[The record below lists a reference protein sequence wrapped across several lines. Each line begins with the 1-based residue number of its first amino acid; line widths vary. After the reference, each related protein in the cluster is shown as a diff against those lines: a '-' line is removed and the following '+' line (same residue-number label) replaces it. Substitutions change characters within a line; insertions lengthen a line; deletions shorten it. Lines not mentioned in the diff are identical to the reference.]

1 MPGEARCLSRA
12 GVWRRS
18 AERRETGRRDHA
30 NLLSYPQGSKKGH
43 EAASR
48 SLRL

>member
-1 MPGEARCLSRA
+1 METAPN
-12 GVWRRS
+12 S
-18 AERRETGRRDHA
+18 AERKNFPRRDEA

-48 SLRL
+48 SLFV